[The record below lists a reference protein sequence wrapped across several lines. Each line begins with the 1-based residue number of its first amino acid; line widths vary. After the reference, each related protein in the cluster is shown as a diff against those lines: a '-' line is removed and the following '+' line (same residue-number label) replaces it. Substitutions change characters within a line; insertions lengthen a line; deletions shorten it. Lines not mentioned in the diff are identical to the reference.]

1 MMLRNCYWLGLHRDC
16 KNNQVIVPTSKL
28 GFLLAAMI
36 PLCFG
41 SILLYP
47 DSSMAQRS
55 DIKQQ
60 HQITTK
66 TIYVDPNRGNDT
78 ASGSQVSPLKTIT
91 QALRIAQ
98 PNTTISL
105 APGTYSEATGE
116 VFPLIIKTNITL
128 QGTPVSQGHNT
139 IIQGS
144 GSFISPTGAG
154 QNVTIAAIKDAGAI
168 TGVTVKNP
176 HTRGHGLWIE
186 SANPKVTHN
195 TFTRNGNTGV
205 SVNGKG
211 NPVIANNYFY
221 LNLGNGLLVY
231 GICQPQVID
240 NEFEKTGF
248 GVSIVQNAAPT
259 LVRNSFSDNRIS
271 VIFEGNSQG
280 VLRSNKINNSSEYG
294 LVAIANSRVDLGT
307 TTQPGENTFYN
318 SGKFDI
324 QNTTSNPIPA
334 VGTEVTGQ
342 IQGNID
348 FSGATDS
355 PVIASSKIAEVAKA
369 PVNNSFSRLRQ
380 FPLKE
385 RNIAKQPDTNPD
397 INTVSSSAIGNEETL
412 PPPPEIT
419 NPVTNTSTNPVT
431 NTSTNPVTNS
441 PTRELVFSAPSEE
454 IALESNTL
462 PVPNIEPPSS
472 PLPNPNNNR
481 QISSLSDLLSPYNTN
496 SSNNLSRAEYRVL
509 VEVRNNNQK
518 AQVRSRYPEAFTT
531 LYRGKSMLQVGAF
544 SNRSNA
550 ETISRSLADL
560 GLKSYVIDF

>member
-1 MMLRNCYWLGLHRDC
+1 MMLRDCYWFGLHRDC

-47 DSSMAQRS
+47 DSSTAQQS

-60 HQITTK
+60 HQITAK

-78 ASGSQVSPLKTIT
+78 ASGSQVAPLKTIT

-128 QGTPVSQGHNT
+128 QGTPVSKGHNT

-144 GSFISPTGAG
+144 GSFVSPTGAG

-231 GICQPQVID
+231 GTSQPQVID

-248 GVSIVQNAAPT
+248 GVSIVQSAAPT
-259 LVRNSFSDNRIS
+259 LIRNSFSDNRIS
-271 VIFEGNSQG
+271 VILEGNSQG
-280 VLRSNKINNSSEYG
+280 ILRSNKINNSSEYG

-318 SGKFDI
+318 NGKFDI
-324 QNTTSNPIPA
+324 QNITSNPIPA
-334 VGTEVTGQ
+334 VGTEVTGK

-348 FSGATDS
+348 FSGTTDS
-355 PVIASSKIAEVAKA
+355 PVIGSSKIAEVAKA
-369 PVNNSFSRLRQ
+369 PVNDSSFSRLRQ
-380 FPLKE
+380 LPLKE

-397 INTVSSSAIGNEETL
+397 TNIVSSSAIGNEETL

-419 NPVTNTSTNPVT
+419 NPVTNTSTNSVT
-431 NTSTNPVTNS
+431 KT
-441 PTRELVFSAPSEE
+441 PTKELVFSAPSEE
-454 IALESNTL
+454 IALESKTL
-462 PVPNIEPPSS
+462 PVPNIQPPSS
-472 PLPNPNNNR
+472 PLPNPNNNG
-481 QISSLSDLLSPYNTN
+481 QINSLSDLLSPYNTN
-496 SSNNLSRAEYRVL
+496 SSKNPSSAEYRVL
-509 VEVRNNNQK
+509 VEVRNNNQE
-518 AQVRSRYPEAFTT
+518 AQVRSRYPEAFSTV
-531 LYRGKSMLQVGAF
+531 YQGKSMLQVGAF

-560 GLKSYVIDF
+560 GLKSYVLDF